1 MKQFSVAG
9 SILKRPITVI
19 MMTLIVIG
27 FGVFSLTNLKVTLYP
42 SFNIPVLAVST
53 GYNNVAPEDINRII
67 VNPIEGA
74 LSAIE
79 GIETLEARVN
89 RGSAFIILRLR
100 EGSDIRKT
108 ELKVRKAIDQIRGE
122 LPDQAQEPVIFQF
135 DPENRPI
142 MRLSIDAENR
152 GLDELRNIGLELV
165 ETRLERIDGLASAE
179 TQGGLERRIY
189 VDVSPMS
196 LAQYNLS
203 PSDIENALRSNNV
216 QLPIGNVVSEK
227 INYSIRAESTYQ
239 TVEEIQNTIIRMSEN
254 EIPIRVKDV
263 ADVSDG
269 FTDITSLVKVNGK
282 NSVSVEVQKTS
293 DANTLDVV
301 NAVKALVPEIN
312 DVMPPGVTLRVLSDE
327 GKTIEDSINNLS
339 QSALAALVVV
349 ILVILIFMGGWRI
362 SLVVASTIPVSIA
375 ATFAAMYAADLTL
388 NILTISALALAIGLL
403 VDNSI
408 VVTESI
414 ARKLEEG
421 KSRFDAALQGT
432 NEVIGAL
439 LGSTLT
445 TLGVFIPI
453 ILISGTQGAFFR
465 EFAYAICFSIAFSFL
480 SSIILVPVI
489 ALLTLDAKQFNTK
502 NFAFKG
508 ISKLERGYTKAL
520 GWLFQH
526 KWIPLLGMVVIA
538 AGTFL
543 LYSNIT
549 KEGFPEADSGQ
560 IDINISLPEG
570 SQLIKT
576 ADVLEEFSRRVDE
589 MPEVETMITNIGRSR
604 WNNSSNRGEISLT
617 LVPETKREISSTD
630 FAAQLRQNLT
640 APGVD
645 VRVRVEGGGLSFGRG
660 WDSGGNSIRLSLIG
674 PEIEE
679 LLAISQK
686 IEANLMDD
694 PTVIDVDNG
703 RTDPTPE
710 LHFMADRERLAR
722 LGTSMNA
729 IASNLRTQ
737 TLGNTAGYFI
747 SEGREIPIEV
757 RTQKQALT
765 SREELFDLEVFQ
777 YEDQR
782 IPVSAVGEFV
792 PVRGVDSFQRRDRET
807 VLDVNIQIQ
816 GNALEYEQVVRDFI
830 ESEIVLP
837 DGYRYEFT
845 GGTRETQQGQ
855 SEFGFALLAAL
866 ILMFMIMASLFENFR
881 DPFVI
886 WLCIPLAMFGALA
899 FLYLIGD
906 PLTTTANIGVFMLV
920 GIIVNNGIVLV
931 DYMHLYTKGVEYDM
945 LNRKSVSWKN
955 LFIPVFFWKEK
966 PTVKDSMLL
975 QNIQEAC
982 RRRMRPILL
991 TAITTICSMVPLSL
1005 ELGSGAETW
1014 SPLAKSVIGGL
1025 MFGSILTLFITPV
1038 LSVSLSMT
1046 IEWFKE
1052 LFRSKQTQSAEA

>member
-27 FGVFSLTNLKVTLYP
+27 FGMFSLTNLKITLYP

-53 GYNNVAPEDINRII
+53 GYQNVAPEDINRII

-79 GIETLEARVN
+79 GIETLEARVS

-100 EGSDIRKT
+100 DGADIRKT
-108 ELKVRKAIDQIRGE
+108 ELKVRKALDQIRGD
-122 LPDQAQEPVIFQF
+122 LPQQAREPVIFQF

-165 ETRLERIDGLASAE
+165 ETRLERIEGLASAE

-196 LAQYNLS
+196 LAQYNLV
-203 PSDIENALRSNNV
+203 PANIENALRSNNV
-216 QLPIGNVVSEK
+216 QLPIGNIVSDR
-227 INYSIRAESTYQ
+227 INYSIRAQSTYQ
-239 TVEEIQNTIIRMSEN
+239 TVDEIANTIIQVSEN
-254 EIPIRVKDV
+254 DIPIRVKDV
-263 ADVSDG
+263 AEVSDG
-269 FTDITSLVKVNGK
+269 FTDIESLVKVNGK
-282 NSVSVEVQKTS
+282 NSVSVEVQKNS

-301 NAVKALVPEIN
+301 NEVKALVPEIN
-312 DVMPPGVTLRVLSDE
+312 EILPPGVTLRVLSDE
-327 GKTIEDSINNLS
+327 GKTIEDSINNLA
-339 QSALAALVVV
+339 QSALAALFVVV
-349 ILVILIFMGGWRI
+349 LVILIFMGGWRI

-375 ATFAAMYAADLTL
+375 ASFAAMYAADLTL

-421 KSRFDAALQGT
+421 VSRFEAALKGT

-445 TLGVFIPI
+445 TLGVFVPI

-465 EFAYAICFSIAFSFL
+465 EFAYAICFAIGFSFL

-489 ALLTLDAKQFNTK
+489 SLLILDSKQFNTK
-502 NFAFKG
+502 NLAFRG
-508 ISKLERGYTKAL
+508 IAKLERGYIKSMR
-520 GWLFQH
+520 WLFHH
-526 KWIPLLGMVVIA
+526 KWIPLTSMVVIA
-538 AGTFL
+538 VSTFF
-543 LYSNIT
+543 LYTNIP
-549 KEGFPEADSGQ
+549 KAGFPEADSGQ

-570 SQLIKT
+570 SQLIRT
-576 ADVLEEFSRRVDE
+576 ASVLDDFSQRVSDL
-589 MPEVETMITNIGRSR
+589 PEVETMITSIGRSR
-604 WNNSSNRGEISLT
+604 WGNQTNRGEISLT
-617 LVPETKREISSTD
+617 LVPEMEREQTSTE
-630 FAAQLRQNLT
+630 FAVFLREELT

-645 VRVRVEGGGLSFGRG
+645 VRVRVEGGGLNFGRG

-674 PEIEE
+674 PQIDE
-679 LLAISQK
+679 LLAISNR
-686 IEANLMDD
+686 IEAQLMED

-710 LHFMADRERLAR
+710 LHFIANRERLAR
-722 LGTSMNA
+722 LGTNLNTV
-729 IASNLRTQ
+729 ASALRTQ
-737 TLGNTAGYFI
+737 TLGNNAGYFI
-747 SEGREIPIEV
+747 NEGREIPIEV

-765 SREELFDLEVFQ
+765 SREDLFDLEVFQ
-777 YEDQR
+777 FEDQR
-782 IPVSAVGEFV
+782 IPIQAIGEFV
-792 PVRGVDSFQRRDRET
+792 PMRGVDSFQRRDRET
-807 VLDVNIQIQ
+807 VLDVNIQVQ
-816 GNALEYEQVVRDFI
+816 GNALEFEPVIRDFL
-830 ESEIVLP
+830 ENEVVLP

-845 GGTRETQQGQ
+845 GGTQETQQGQ

-866 ILMFMIMASLFENFR
+866 VLMFMIMASLFENFR

-899 FLYLIGD
+899 FLFLIGD
-906 PLTTTANIGVFMLV
+906 ALSTTANIGMFMLV

-931 DYMHLYTKGVEYDM
+931 DYMHLYTKGTEYDL

-966 PTVKDSMLL
+966 PTVKDSELL
-975 QNIQEAC
+975 QQIIEAC

-991 TAITTICSMVPLSL
+991 TAITTICSMIPLSL
-1005 ELGSGAETW
+1005 EIGSGAETW
-1014 SPLAKSVIGGL
+1014 SPLAKAVIGGL

-1052 LFRSKQTQSAEA
+1052 LFRGEKTETIQA